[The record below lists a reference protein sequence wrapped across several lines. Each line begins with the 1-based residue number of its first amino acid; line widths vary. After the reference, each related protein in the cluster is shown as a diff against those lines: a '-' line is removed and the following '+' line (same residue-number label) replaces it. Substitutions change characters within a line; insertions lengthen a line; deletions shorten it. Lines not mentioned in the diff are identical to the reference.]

1 MFQDMLVKLIKI
13 LGHSL
18 FGVIVMNGL
27 LLILKSTKWI
37 WLLTDDLL
45 SQSPLF
51 YIIGTIVIA
60 LITLNVIDVMTALAE
75 VRSEIGR
82 EGKRKDH

>member
-1 MFQDMLVKLIKI
+1 MLVKLIKI

>member
-82 EGKRKDH
+82 EWKRKDH